1 MAKKPPKRASNRP
14 AKRPTRRGP
23 RRGPRVSATGSP
35 DPVKALAATL
45 GMQRKSLLVHVRKPD
60 VPELKD
66 VDGWRQY
73 LAAIGRQGSAPPD
86 LRRVQAA
93 ARARL
98 AVAQAVRVETSTKVA
113 AGELVDRDAVRN
125 GIGRALAAHFSTLE
139 AVMCSELPPVLV
151 GLDERQ
157 LRERLRRAVEA
168 FKSKLRDAL
177 AGEAGGNP
185 QNEVASG

>member
-1 MAKKPPKRASNRP
+1 MAKKTPKRASQRS
-14 AKRPTRRGP
+14 AKQPP
-23 RRGPRVSATGSP
+23 RRGPRGPRGPAAGSP
-35 DPVKALAATL
+35 DPVKRLAATL

-60 VPELKD
+60 APELQD

-86 LRRVQAA
+86 LRRVQAI

-113 AGELVDRDAVRN
+113 AGELVDRDAVRE
-125 GIGRALAAHFSTLE
+125 GIGRALAAHFATLE

-157 LRERLRRAVEA
+157 LRERLRRAVEG
-168 FKSKLRDAL
+168 FKAKLRNAL
-177 AGEAGGNP
+177 AGEAAGNP
-185 QNEVASG
+185 QN